1 MKVYYK
7 TLKDLP
13 REELFAPGHR
23 MCAGCGAA
31 IAMRW
36 ITKTIGPNAV
46 IANATG
52 CVEVTTTPYP
62 ETAWMHPYIHV
73 AFENSAAVAS
83 GVEAAIKALRRK
95 GMWDAGDTKVV
106 VIAGDGGTYDIGLQS
121 LSGMLERRHG
131 VLYIMYDN
139 EAYMN
144 TGIQRSSETPKGAW
158 TTTTPTGKREAK
170 KDVALILL
178 AHGVPYVA
186 TANIAYPQ
194 DFYRKI
200 KRASEIRGF
209 KFIHL
214 FAPCPPGWLF
224 DPSLT
229 VEVARKAVETGV
241 FVLWEYDNGE
251 LRLNPPSSALVDR
264 SRRKPLVEYLKLQG
278 RYAHLSEDQIKQ
290 MEEEID
296 RRWQFLLR
304 FAQAARPRA

>member
-1 MKVYYK
+1 MTVRIDLLPK
-7 TLKDLP
+7 TKYVV
-13 REELFAPGHR
+13 PGNSA
-23 MCAGCGAA
+23 CAGCGMMIGLKVLGMALGEEAVLSIPASCASVVQGLGPKSGVALPILNVPFASAA
-31 IAMRW
+31 S
-36 ITKTIGPNAV
+36 V
-46 IANATG
+46 ATG
-52 CVEVTTTPYP
+52 MSE
-62 ETAWMHPYIHV
+62 
-73 AFENSAAVAS
+73 AFRQLGVKGQAV
-83 GVEAAIKALRRK
+83 V
-95 GMWDAGDTKVV
+95 W
-106 VIAGDGGTYDIGLQS
+106 AGDGGTADIGFAAVS
-121 LSGMLERRHG
+121 AAAERNSD

-241 FVLWEYDNGE
+241 FILWEYDNGE
-251 LRLNPPSSALVDR
+251 LRLNPPSSALVDK

-296 RRWQFLLR
+296 RKWQFLLR

>member
-1 MKVYYK
+1 MTVRI
-7 TLKDLP
+7 DLLP
-13 REELFAPGHR
+13 KKKYVLPGNSA
-23 MCAGCGAA
+23 CAGCGMMIGWKILGMALGEEAVLSIPASCASVVQGLGPKSGIGMPVLNVPFASAA
-31 IAMRW
+31 S
-36 ITKTIGPNAV
+36 V
-46 IANATG
+46 ATG
-52 CVEVTTTPYP
+52 ISE
-62 ETAWMHPYIHV
+62 
-73 AFENSAAVAS
+73 AFKQLGVKGQAV
-83 GVEAAIKALRRK
+83 V
-95 GMWDAGDTKVV
+95 W
-106 VIAGDGGTYDIGLQS
+106 AGDGGTADIGFAAVS
-121 LSGMLERRHG
+121 AAAERNSD

-158 TTTTPTGKREAK
+158 TTTTPTGKKEAK

-178 AHGVPYVA
+178 AHNVPYVA

-241 FVLWEYDNGE
+241 FILWEYDNGE
-251 LRLNPPSSALVDR
+251 LKLNPPSSALVDKK
-264 SRRKPLVEYLKLQG
+264 RRKPLVEYLKLQG
-278 RYAHLSEDQIKQ
+278 RYAHLTEDQIRQ
-290 MEEEID
+290 MEEEIG
-296 RRWQFLLR
+296 RKWQFLLR
-304 FAQAARPRA
+304 FAQAAKA

>member
-1 MKVYYK
+1 M
-7 TLKDLP
+7 TIRIDLLP
-13 REELFAPGHR
+13 KSKYVVPGNSA
-23 MCAGCGAA
+23 CAGCGMMIGLKVLGMALGEEAVLSIPASCASVVQGLGPKSGVALPILNVPFASAA
-31 IAMRW
+31 S
-36 ITKTIGPNAV
+36 V
-46 IANATG
+46 ATG
-52 CVEVTTTPYP
+52 ISE
-62 ETAWMHPYIHV
+62 
-73 AFENSAAVAS
+73 AFRQLGVKGQAV
-83 GVEAAIKALRRK
+83 V
-95 GMWDAGDTKVV
+95 W
-106 VIAGDGGTYDIGLQS
+106 AGDGGTADIGFAAVS
-121 LSGMLERRHG
+121 AAAERNSD

-241 FVLWEYDNGE
+241 FILWEYDNGE
-251 LRLNPPSSALVDR
+251 LKLNPPSSALVDK

>member
-1 MKVYYK
+1 MTVRIDLLPK
-7 TLKDLP
+7 TKYVV
-13 REELFAPGHR
+13 PGNSA
-23 MCAGCGAA
+23 CAGCGMMIGLKVLGMALGEEAVLSIPASCASVVQGLGPKSGVALPILNVPFASAA
-31 IAMRW
+31 S
-36 ITKTIGPNAV
+36 V
-46 IANATG
+46 ATG
-52 CVEVTTTPYP
+52 ISE
-62 ETAWMHPYIHV
+62 
-73 AFENSAAVAS
+73 AFRQLGVKGQAV
-83 GVEAAIKALRRK
+83 V
-95 GMWDAGDTKVV
+95 W
-106 VIAGDGGTYDIGLQS
+106 AGDGGTADIGFAAVS
-121 LSGMLERRHG
+121 AAAERNSD

-178 AHGVPYVA
+178 AHGIPYVA

-241 FVLWEYDNGE
+241 FILWEYDNGE
-251 LRLNPPSSALVDR
+251 LKLNPPSSALVDK

>member
-1 MKVYYK
+1 MTVRIDLLPK
-7 TLKDLP
+7 TKYVV
-13 REELFAPGHR
+13 PGNSA
-23 MCAGCGAA
+23 CAGCGMMIGLKVLGMALGEEAVLSIPASCASVVQGLGPKSGVALPILNVPFASAA
-31 IAMRW
+31 S
-36 ITKTIGPNAV
+36 V
-46 IANATG
+46 ATG
-52 CVEVTTTPYP
+52 ISE
-62 ETAWMHPYIHV
+62 
-73 AFENSAAVAS
+73 AFRQLGVKGQAV
-83 GVEAAIKALRRK
+83 V
-95 GMWDAGDTKVV
+95 W
-106 VIAGDGGTYDIGLQS
+106 AGDGGTADIGFAAVS
-121 LSGMLERRHG
+121 AAAERNSD

-229 VEVARKAVETGV
+229 VEVARKAVESGV
-241 FVLWEYDNGE
+241 FILWEYDNGE
-251 LRLNPPSSALVDR
+251 LKLNPPSSALVDK

-296 RRWQFLLR
+296 RKWQFLLR

>member
-1 MKVYYK
+1 MTIRIDLLPK
-7 TLKDLP
+7 TKYVV
-13 REELFAPGHR
+13 PGNSA
-23 MCAGCGAA
+23 CAGCGMMIGLKVLGMALGEEAVLSIPASCASVVQGLGPKSGVALPILNVPFASAA
-31 IAMRW
+31 S
-36 ITKTIGPNAV
+36 V
-46 IANATG
+46 ATG
-52 CVEVTTTPYP
+52 ISE
-62 ETAWMHPYIHV
+62 
-73 AFENSAAVAS
+73 AFRQLGVKGQAV
-83 GVEAAIKALRRK
+83 V
-95 GMWDAGDTKVV
+95 W
-106 VIAGDGGTYDIGLQS
+106 AGDGGTADIGFAAVS
-121 LSGMLERRHG
+121 AAAERNSD

-214 FAPCPPGWLF
+214 FAPCPPGWQH

-241 FVLWEYDNGE
+241 FILWEYDNGE
-251 LRLNPPSSALVDR
+251 LRLNPPSSALVDK

-278 RYAHLSEDQIKQ
+278 RYANLSEDQIKQ

-296 RRWQFLLR
+296 RKWQFLLR

>member
-1 MKVYYK
+1 MTVRIDLLPK
-7 TLKDLP
+7 TKYVV
-13 REELFAPGHR
+13 PGNSA
-23 MCAGCGAA
+23 CAGCGMMIGLKVLGMALGEEAVLSIPASCASVVQGLGPKSGVALPILNVPFASAA
-31 IAMRW
+31 S
-36 ITKTIGPNAV
+36 V
-46 IANATG
+46 ATG
-52 CVEVTTTPYP
+52 ISE
-62 ETAWMHPYIHV
+62 
-73 AFENSAAVAS
+73 AFRQLGVKGQAV
-83 GVEAAIKALRRK
+83 V
-95 GMWDAGDTKVV
+95 W
-106 VIAGDGGTYDIGLQS
+106 AGDGGTADIGFAAVS
-121 LSGMLERRHG
+121 AAAERNSD

-241 FVLWEYDNGE
+241 FILWEYDNGE
-251 LRLNPPSSALVDR
+251 LKLNPPSSALVDK

-296 RRWQFLLR
+296 RKWQFLLR

>member
-1 MKVYYK
+1 MTVRIDLLPK
-7 TLKDLP
+7 TKYVV
-13 REELFAPGHR
+13 PGNSA
-23 MCAGCGAA
+23 CAGCGMMIGLKVLGMALGEEAVLSIPASCASVVQGLGPKSGVALPILNVPFASAA
-31 IAMRW
+31 S
-36 ITKTIGPNAV
+36 V
-46 IANATG
+46 ATG
-52 CVEVTTTPYP
+52 ISE
-62 ETAWMHPYIHV
+62 
-73 AFENSAAVAS
+73 AFRQLGVKGQAV
-83 GVEAAIKALRRK
+83 V
-95 GMWDAGDTKVV
+95 W
-106 VIAGDGGTYDIGLQS
+106 AGDGGTADIGFAAVS
-121 LSGMLERRHG
+121 AAAERNSD

-241 FVLWEYDNGE
+241 FILWEYDNGE
-251 LRLNPPSSALVDR
+251 LRLNPPSSALVDK

>member
-1 MKVYYK
+1 MTVRIDLLPK
-7 TLKDLP
+7 TKYVV
-13 REELFAPGHR
+13 PGNSA
-23 MCAGCGAA
+23 CAGCGMMIGLKVLGMALGEEAVLSIPASCASVVQGLGPKSGVALPILNVPFASAA
-31 IAMRW
+31 S
-36 ITKTIGPNAV
+36 V
-46 IANATG
+46 ATG
-52 CVEVTTTPYP
+52 MSE
-62 ETAWMHPYIHV
+62 
-73 AFENSAAVAS
+73 AFRQLGVKGQAV
-83 GVEAAIKALRRK
+83 V
-95 GMWDAGDTKVV
+95 W
-106 VIAGDGGTYDIGLQS
+106 AGDGGTADIGFAAVS
-121 LSGMLERRHG
+121 AAAERNSD

-241 FVLWEYDNGE
+241 FILWEYDNGE
-251 LRLNPPSSALVDR
+251 LRLNPPSSALVDK

-278 RYAHLSEDQIKQ
+278 RYANLSEDQIKQ

-296 RRWQFLLR
+296 RKWQFLLR

>member
-1 MKVYYK
+1 MTVRIDLLPK
-7 TLKDLP
+7 TKYVV
-13 REELFAPGHR
+13 PGNSA
-23 MCAGCGAA
+23 CAGCGMMIGLKVLGMALGEEAVLSIPASCASVVQGLGPKSGVALPILNVPFASAA
-31 IAMRW
+31 S
-36 ITKTIGPNAV
+36 V
-46 IANATG
+46 ATG
-52 CVEVTTTPYP
+52 MSE
-62 ETAWMHPYIHV
+62 
-73 AFENSAAVAS
+73 AFRQLGVKGQAV
-83 GVEAAIKALRRK
+83 V
-95 GMWDAGDTKVV
+95 W
-106 VIAGDGGTYDIGLQS
+106 AGDGGTADIGFAAVS
-121 LSGMLERRHG
+121 AAAERNSD

-241 FVLWEYDNGE
+241 FILWEYDNGE
-251 LRLNPPSSALVDR
+251 LKLNPPSSALVDK

>member
-1 MKVYYK
+1 MSVRI
-7 TLKDLP
+7 DLLP
-13 REELFAPGHR
+13 KKKYVMPGNSA
-23 MCAGCGAA
+23 CAGCGMMIGLKILGMALGEEA
-31 IAMRW
+31 VLSIPASCASVVQGLGPKSGIAMP
-36 ITKTIGPNAV
+36 ILNVPFASAASV
-46 IANATG
+46 ATG
-52 CVEVTTTPYP
+52 ISE
-62 ETAWMHPYIHV
+62 
-73 AFENSAAVAS
+73 AFKQLGVNGKAV
-83 GVEAAIKALRRK
+83 V
-95 GMWDAGDTKVV
+95 W
-106 VIAGDGGTYDIGLQS
+106 AGDGGTADIGFAAVS
-121 LSGMLERRHG
+121 AAAERNSD

-186 TANIAYPQ
+186 TASIAYPQ
-194 DFYRKI
+194 DLYRKI

-229 VEVARKAVETGV
+229 VEVARKAVETGA
-241 FVLWEYDNGE
+241 FILWEYDNGE
-251 LRLNPPSSALVDR
+251 FKLNPPSSSLVDKK
-264 SRRKPLVEYLKLQG
+264 RRKPLTEYLKLQG
-278 RYAHLSEDQIKQ
+278 RFAHLTEEQIRQ

-296 RRWQFLLR
+296 HKWEFLLK
-304 FAQAARPRA
+304 FAQAASRR

>member
-1 MKVYYK
+1 MSVRI
-7 TLKDLP
+7 DLLP
-13 REELFAPGHR
+13 KKKYVLPGNSA
-23 MCAGCGAA
+23 CAGCGMMIGWKILGMALGEEA
-31 IAMRW
+31 VVSIPASCASVVQGLGPKSGIAM
-36 ITKTIGPNAV
+36 PVLNVPFASAASV
-46 IANATG
+46 ATG
-52 CVEVTTTPYP
+52 ISE
-62 ETAWMHPYIHV
+62 
-73 AFENSAAVAS
+73 AFKQLGVNGRAV
-83 GVEAAIKALRRK
+83 V
-95 GMWDAGDTKVV
+95 W
-106 VIAGDGGTYDIGLQS
+106 AGDGGTADIGFAAVS
-121 LSGMLERRHG
+121 AAAERNSD

-186 TANIAYPQ
+186 TASIAYPQ

-229 VEVARKAVETGV
+229 VEVARKAVETGA
-241 FVLWEYDNGE
+241 FILWEYDNGE
-251 LRLNPPSSALVDR
+251 FKLNPPSSGLVDKK
-264 SRRKPLVEYLKLQG
+264 RRKPLTEYLKLQG
-278 RYAHLSEDQIKQ
+278 RFAHLTEEQIRQ

-296 RRWQFLLR
+296 RKWEFLLR
-304 FAQAARPRA
+304 FAQAASRR

>member
-1 MKVYYK
+1 MSVRI
-7 TLKDLP
+7 DLLP
-13 REELFAPGHR
+13 KKKYVLPGNSA
-23 MCAGCGAA
+23 CAGCGMMIGWKILGMALGEEA
-31 IAMRW
+31 VVSIPASCASVVQGLGPKSGIAM
-36 ITKTIGPNAV
+36 PVLNVPFASAASV
-46 IANATG
+46 ATG
-52 CVEVTTTPYP
+52 ISE
-62 ETAWMHPYIHV
+62 
-73 AFENSAAVAS
+73 AFKQLGVNGRAV
-83 GVEAAIKALRRK
+83 V
-95 GMWDAGDTKVV
+95 W
-106 VIAGDGGTYDIGLQS
+106 AGDGGTADIGFAAVS
-121 LSGMLERRHG
+121 AAAERNSD

-186 TANIAYPQ
+186 TASIAYPQ

-229 VEVARKAVETGV
+229 VEVARKAVETGA
-241 FVLWEYDNGE
+241 FILWEYDNGE
-251 LRLNPPSSALVDR
+251 FKLNPPSSSLVDKK
-264 SRRKPLVEYLKLQG
+264 RRKPLTEYLKLQG
-278 RYAHLSEDQIKQ
+278 RFAHLTEEQIRQ

-296 RRWQFLLR
+296 RKWEFLLR
-304 FAQAARPRA
+304 FAQAASRR

>member
-1 MKVYYK
+1 MTVRIDLLPK
-7 TLKDLP
+7 TKYVV
-13 REELFAPGHR
+13 PGNSA
-23 MCAGCGAA
+23 CAGCGMMIGLKVLGMALGEEAVLSIPASCASVVQGLGPKSGVALPILNVPFASAA
-31 IAMRW
+31 S
-36 ITKTIGPNAV
+36 V
-46 IANATG
+46 ATG
-52 CVEVTTTPYP
+52 MS
-62 ETAWMHPYIHV
+62 ETFRQLGV
-73 AFENSAAVAS
+73 KGQAV
-83 GVEAAIKALRRK
+83 V
-95 GMWDAGDTKVV
+95 W
-106 VIAGDGGTYDIGLQS
+106 AGDGGTADIGFAAVS
-121 LSGMLERRHG
+121 AAAERNSD

-241 FVLWEYDNGE
+241 FILWEYDNGE
-251 LRLNPPSSALVDR
+251 LKLNPPSSALVDK

>member
-1 MKVYYK
+1 MSVRI
-7 TLKDLP
+7 DLLP
-13 REELFAPGHR
+13 KKKYVLPGNSA
-23 MCAGCGAA
+23 CAGCGMMIGWKILGMALGEEA
-31 IAMRW
+31 VVSIPASCASVVQGLGPKSGIAM
-36 ITKTIGPNAV
+36 PVLNVPFASAASV
-46 IANATG
+46 ATG
-52 CVEVTTTPYP
+52 ISE
-62 ETAWMHPYIHV
+62 
-73 AFENSAAVAS
+73 AFKQLGVNGKAV
-83 GVEAAIKALRRK
+83 V
-95 GMWDAGDTKVV
+95 W
-106 VIAGDGGTYDIGLQS
+106 AGDGGTADIGFAAVS
-121 LSGMLERRHG
+121 AAAERNSD

-186 TANIAYPQ
+186 TASIAYPQ

-229 VEVARKAVETGV
+229 VEVARKAVETGA
-241 FVLWEYDNGE
+241 FILWEYDNGE
-251 LRLNPPSSALVDR
+251 FKLNPPSSGLVDKK
-264 SRRKPLVEYLKLQG
+264 RRKPLTEYLKLQG
-278 RYAHLSEDQIKQ
+278 RFAHLTEEQIRQ

-296 RRWQFLLR
+296 RKWEFLLR
-304 FAQAARPRA
+304 FAQAASRR

>member
-1 MKVYYK
+1 MTVRIDLLPK
-7 TLKDLP
+7 TKYVV
-13 REELFAPGHR
+13 PGNSA
-23 MCAGCGAA
+23 CAGCGMMIGLKVLGMALGEEAVLSIPASCASVVQGLGPKSGVALPILNVPFASAA
-31 IAMRW
+31 S
-36 ITKTIGPNAV
+36 V
-46 IANATG
+46 ATG
-52 CVEVTTTPYP
+52 ISE
-62 ETAWMHPYIHV
+62 
-73 AFENSAAVAS
+73 AFRQLGVKGQAV
-83 GVEAAIKALRRK
+83 V
-95 GMWDAGDTKVV
+95 W
-106 VIAGDGGTYDIGLQS
+106 AGDGGTADIGFAAVS
-121 LSGMLERRHG
+121 AAAERNSD

-241 FVLWEYDNGE
+241 FILWEYDNGE
-251 LRLNPPSSALVDR
+251 LRLNPPSSALVDK

-296 RRWQFLLR
+296 RKWQFLLR